1 MYKTGIPQAVTSLD
15 SAVHGICL
23 HIVDVLVRFSFSF
36 DTKWTVNWVTAEVGK
51 TYEKTTSDGKMSPGL
66 SVAIATP
73 WGWKD
78 VFEIKNTILFG
89 NLFGVNK

>member
-1 MYKTGIPQAVTSLD
+1 M
-15 SAVHGICL
+15 
-23 HIVDVLVRFSFSF
+23 
-36 DTKWTVNWVTAEVGK
+36 TAEVGK

-73 WGWKD
+73 WSWKD